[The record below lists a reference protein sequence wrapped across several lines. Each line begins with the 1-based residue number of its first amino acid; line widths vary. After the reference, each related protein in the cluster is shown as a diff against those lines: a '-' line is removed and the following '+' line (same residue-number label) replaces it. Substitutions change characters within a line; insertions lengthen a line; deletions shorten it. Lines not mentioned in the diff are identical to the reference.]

1 MTGYTHKKVVEV
13 DIENDES
20 KLQALV
26 CMLLIFG
33 FVMIL
38 PLAGI
43 NIYEIIPNIGVAI
56 NHAFG
61 ETVNFISQ
69 LSIFLH
75 LDDLA
80 YQISQLF

>member
-1 MTGYTHKKVVEV
+1 MTGYTHKKVVKV
-13 DIENDES
+13 NIENDES

-38 PLAGI
+38 PLMGI
-43 NIYEIIPNIGVAI
+43 NIYEIIPNVGVTI
-56 NHAFG
+56 NHAFR
-61 ETVNFISQ
+61 ETASFISQ
-69 LSIFLH
+69 LSVFLH

-80 YQISQLF
+80 SQIAQLF